1 MDGFKHFGVMLD
13 VSRNGV
19 MKKETLFPF
28 IDLIAK
34 LGYDTLELYSED
46 IYKLRDRPYF
56 GYMRGAYSIE
66 EIKHNILSFA
76 EHLIVHKNAENAQKA
91 VDVE

>member
-28 IDLIAK
+28 IDLISK

-46 IYKLRDRPYF
+46 IYINLKIVL
-56 GYMRGAYSIE
+56 
-66 EIKHNILSFA
+66 ILA
-76 EHLIVHKNAENAQKA
+76 I
-91 VDVE
+91 